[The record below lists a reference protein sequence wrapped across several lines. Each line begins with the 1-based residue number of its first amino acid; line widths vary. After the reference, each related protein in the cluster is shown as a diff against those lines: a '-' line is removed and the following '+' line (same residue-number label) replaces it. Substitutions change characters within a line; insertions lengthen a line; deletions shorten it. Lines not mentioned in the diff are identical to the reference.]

1 MSMDLR
7 ILGIRK
13 LRSVEAAL
21 LAGKPSNEIMTSEL
35 FRKLLPT
42 APTQAGYQLLPRY
55 TDSLDSIKHMITPI
69 VTEEDDVEYDEVSYI
84 YWEEELG
91 YYWRNLSHE
100 DPLIDEILAAA
111 RGYVHYD
118 QDYSV
123 VPYGLVDQY
132 CNRHQPTCPEEE
144 IIAICYG

>member
-1 MSMDLR
+1 MSIDLR

-21 LAGKPSNEIMTSEL
+21 LAGKPSYEIMASAL
-35 FRKLLPT
+35 FRQLFPA
-42 APTQAGYQLLPRY
+42 APAQAGYQLLPRY
-55 TDSLDSIKHMITPI
+55 TASLDSIKHMITPI
-69 VTEEDDVEYDEVSYI
+69 VTEEDDAEYDEVSYI

-100 DPLIDEILAAA
+100 DPLIDEILTAV

-123 VPYGLVDQY
+123 VPYELVCQY
-132 CNRHQPTCPEEE
+132 FNRHQPTCPEEVHF
-144 IIAICYG
+144 CR